1 MITKVSMS
9 AQHSSMHPYN
19 QYYIQQID
27 RCIFSVFVL
36 EEKPSRLTDT
46 CVGPADKRKDCGYRN
61 KTDMEN
67 HLKNDGF
74 EKYWIPKNS
83 EECAERGCC
92 FDDSI
97 PDVNWCFKKGNK
109 RGN

>member
-1 MITKVSMS
+1 MPAINVIYS
-9 AQHSSMHPYN
+9 
-19 QYYIQQID
+19 ID
-27 RCIFSVFVL
+27 SYSDSVFLL
-36 EEKPSRLTDT
+36 EEKLSRLTDADT

-61 KTDMEN
+61 KTDIEN

-97 PDVNWCFKKGNK
+97 PDVNWCFKKRGK
-109 RGN
+109 ERGN

>member
-1 MITKVSMS
+1 
-9 AQHSSMHPYN
+9 MHI
-19 QYYIQQID
+19 YIIYV
-27 RCIFSVFVL
+27 CSVFVL
-36 EEKPSRLTDT
+36 EEKLSRLTDADT

-61 KTDMEN
+61 KTDIEN

-83 EECAERGCC
+83 EECTERGCC

-97 PDVNWCFKKGNK
+97 HDVNWCYKK
-109 RGN
+109 RGKERGN

>member
-1 MITKVSMS
+1 
-9 AQHSSMHPYN
+9 
-19 QYYIQQID
+19 
-27 RCIFSVFVL
+27 
-36 EEKPSRLTDT
+36 
-46 CVGPADKRKDCGYRN
+46 
-61 KTDMEN
+61 MEN

-97 PDVNWCFKKGNK
+97 PDVNWCFKK
-109 RGN
+109 RGR